1 MHSALIL
8 PVLSVPR
15 CLYALL
21 YLSKLITDD
30 RTFTTLLAPPSWAP
44 NSLLATSPGVSCYS
58 TQHTSQSLTSQ
69 LGQTQLIA
77 RKFIFAFLKRK
88 SLSFTFSLVEGIKT
102 LIGIICQHIKV
113 RCLIHVACIQK
124 YQKYHWL
131 QKHHWLQKLIQINEN
146 NQLIVEIIN
155 STKSCELCRSWILH
169 C

>member
-8 PVLSVPR
+8 PVLSAPR

-21 YLSKLITDD
+21 YLSKLIMDD
-30 RTFTTLLAPPSWAP
+30 RTFTTLLAPLSWAP

-88 SLSFTFSLVEGIKT
+88 SLSFTFNLVEGIKT

-124 YQKYHWL
+124 Y
-131 QKHHWLQKLIQINEN
+131 HWLQKLIQINEN
-146 NQLIVEIIN
+146 NQLIVEILN